1 MAEEEL
7 QLWNLKY
14 SLENIQHQINLLKES
29 QENNTTTVSPDDTIH
44 FVSGDTAW
52 LLISTVL
59 VLGMTLPGIM
69 LYYAGMVRLGNALST
84 AMQGFGLT
92 VVITFLWQ
100 CFGYSL
106 AFAPANGDD
115 VNAAIFGDASRFWL
129 HGVYSSG
136 SAHVLAPTIPESVF
150 CSFQLAFAIITPCLI
165 CGAFADRM
173 KYNAVLLSLG
183 LWHLV
188 VYCPIAHSNWHPNGF
203 LNKAG
208 VLDFAGG
215 NVVHIAA
222 GVSALVSALIVGN
235 RTGFGKTVF
244 QPHNLL
250 LSLVGKSFLSLI
262 FLTPFFLQGACSLMI
277 GWFGFNAGSAYGANA
292 LAGYALIN
300 TQIAG

>member
-1 MAEEEL
+1 MEEL
-7 QLWNLKY
+7 REKLFAIQVSINEIKAARFLA
-14 SLENIQHQINLLKES
+14 ENSTMSES
-29 QENNTTTVSPDDTIH
+29 QFST
-44 FVSGDTAW
+44 GDTSW
-52 LLISTVL
+52 ILISTVL

-69 LYYAGMVRLGNALST
+69 LYYAGMVRLQNALST
-84 AMQGFGLT
+84 AMQGFGLAAL
-92 VVITFLWQ
+92 ITILWLS
-100 CFGYSL
+100 FGYSL
-106 AFAPANGDD
+106 SFSPANGNDN
-115 VNAAIFGDASRFWL
+115 NAIIFGDDSRFWL
-129 HGVYSSG
+129 HGVYSTG
-136 SAHVLAPTIPESVF
+136 STHVLAPTIPESVF

-203 LNKAG
+203 LYKAG

-222 GVSALVSALIVGN
+222 GVSALVSAVIVGN

-244 QPHNLL
+244 QHHNLL
-250 LSLVGKSFLSLI
+250 LSLVGMTLFSFFLIDSFLS
-262 FLTPFFLQGACSLMI
+262 GSCSLMM

-292 LAGYALIN
+292 LAGYAAIN

>member
-1 MAEEEL
+1 VFAQIESAKWRNYYFREMEEL
-7 QLWNLKY
+7 REKLLAIH
-14 SLENIQHQINLLKES
+14 ERIEELKEARFLAENSTLTES
-29 QENNTTTVSPDDTIH
+29 QFGT
-44 FVSGDTAW
+44 GDTAW
-52 LLISTVL
+52 ILISTVL

-84 AMQGFGLT
+84 AMQGFGLAAL
-92 VVITFLWQ
+92 ITLLWL

-106 AFAPANGDD
+106 AFGPASGDD
-115 VNAAIFGDASRFWL
+115 INAVIFGDASRFWL
-129 HGVYSSG
+129 HGVYTTG
-136 SAHVLAPTIPESVF
+136 STHVLAPTIPESVF

-203 LNKAG
+203 LNEAG

-215 NVVHIAA
+215 NVVHISA

-244 QPHNLL
+244 QAHNLM
-250 LSLVGKSFLSLI
+250 LSLVGK
-262 FLTPFFLQGACSLMI
+262 T
-277 GWFGFNAGSAYGANA
+277 
-292 LAGYALIN
+292 
-300 TQIAG
+300 